1 MICKMVTGL
10 AHPKWCFFAPKRA
23 FLGFVK
29 HIFTIA
35 KAYIYADYCIYF
47 HSSSSI
53 WWVKTRFFVSQSVSF
68 KHRNLW
74 FKNFHGIFLSDYFV
88 SCQMCLN
95 FLLFVW
101 EYGNKVLSLYTKPK
115 MNDHEENTYF
125 RCVDDGDDD
134 LSSKCARC
142 TNY

>member
-1 MICKMVTGL
+1 MSRKIPKKGSLQGVFTHQPLPRTKKCTSSIVFANRLWSMAYKMTTRL
-10 AHPKWCFFAPKRA
+10 AHPKCCFFAPKRA
-23 FLGFVK
+23 FLCFVK

-53 WWVKTRFFVSQSVSF
+53 WWVKTRFFVFQNVSF
-68 KHRNLW
+68 KHHKSW
-74 FKNFHGIFLSDYFV
+74 FENFHGLFLSDYFV

-101 EYGNKVLSLYTKPK
+101 
-115 MNDHEENTYF
+115 
-125 RCVDDGDDD
+125 
-134 LSSKCARC
+134 
-142 TNY
+142 